1 VVFSLAFAIIVASV
15 CKTMVLDN
23 KLPDPTNLTF
33 HGIFG
38 VTLLIGALTRRKA
51 LVIFAMALFVLYIA
65 LLFTRMR

>member
-1 VVFSLAFAIIVASV
+1 
-15 CKTMVLDN
+15 MVLDN